1 MAQINKALGY
11 NPTNIGRVVDMTP
24 EILQIPMDWGLIG
37 EMGIFRNSFGTQKN
51 FMIPTRTE
59 EKAGLIVDR
68 SYEGG
73 RNNRLQGERSGIMG
87 KVPHFPL
94 DDAIHP
100 ADLDGQLAPGVV
112 LEAGTQLETVA
123 RLRVEKMEGLLRDHA
138 QTKEYA
144 RGLALV
150 TGDVYAPSGTLKTSY
165 GNTINMYNEWGI
177 TRQTTTLNLAPTV
190 DPKISVDTLFA
201 AMQGSAY
208 AGDALEGFVVL
219 CSTGLFSALTSHP
232 YLRDIYTQA
241 SNFAQAES
249 LLVGRLRSSL
259 GARYRQFNY
268 GGILFIEYPGVVAS
282 SPVIPANKGVAL
294 PIGEALGF
302 LQHAPAQ
309 RFSHINQTAQFAYFF
324 EKMSEDDDKLVL
336 MSESNF
342 AAVLAKPYL
351 VRTVDF
357 TNTFLNP

>member
-1 MAQINKALGY
+1 MTDINKAL
-11 NPTNIGRVVDMTP
+11 TNIPNVMGRVADLTP
-24 EILQIPMDWGLIG
+24 AINQIPMTWGLIG
-37 EMGIFRNSFGTQKN
+37 ELGVFNDTAGTQKS
-51 FMIPTRTE
+51 FVIPTYTE
-59 EKAGLIVDR
+59 TDVGPIVDR

-73 RNNRLQGERSGIMG
+73 RNTQLQGKYEGLMAKI
-87 KVPHFPL
+87 PHFPL
-94 DDAIHP
+94 DDAIRP
-100 ADLDGQLAPGVV
+100 ADLDGQLAPNVV
-112 LEAGTQLETVA
+112 LEAGSQLETVA
-123 RLRVEKMEGLLRDHA
+123 RLRAQKMEGIVRRHA
-138 QTKEYA
+138 VTKEYA

-150 TGDVYAPSGTLKTSY
+150 TGGVYAPSGTLKTSY

-201 AMQGSAY
+201 DMQGSAY

-219 CSTGLFSALTSHP
+219 CSTGLFSTLTSHP
-232 YLRDIYTQA
+232 YLRDNYMQA

-268 GGILFIEYPGVVAS
+268 GGILFIEYPGVVAG

-357 TNTFLNP
+357 TTA

>member
-37 EMGIFRNSFGTQKN
+37 EMGVFRSSFGTQKN

-59 EKAGLIVDR
+59 DNAGLIVDR

-73 RNNRLQGERSGIMG
+73 RNNRLQGERSGILG

-94 DDAIHP
+94 DDAIRP

-165 GNTINMYNEWGI
+165 GNTINMYSEWGI
-177 TRQTTTLNLAPTV
+177 TRKTSTLNLAPTAN
-190 DPKISVDTLFA
+190 PKITVDELFA
-201 AMQGSAY
+201 AMQADAY
-208 AGDALEGFVVL
+208 AGDRLDGFVVL
-219 CSTGLFSALTSHP
+219 CSPELFGTLTNHP
-232 YLRDIYTQA
+232 YLTDLFTQA
-241 SNFAQAES
+241 SNFPQAQPF
-249 LLVGRLRSSL
+249 LVDRLRSAL
-259 GARYRQFNY
+259 GARYRQFVY
-268 GGILFIEYPGVVAS
+268 GGILFIEYPGVIGGQR
-282 SPVIPANKGVAL
+282 VIPKDKGVAF
-294 PIGEALGF
+294 PMGDALGF
-302 LQHAPAQ
+302 MQFAPAQ
-309 RFSHINQTAQFAYFF
+309 RFSSINQTAVEAYYF
-324 EKMSEDDDKLVL
+324 EKLGENDDKIE
-336 MSESNF
+336 MMTESNF
-342 AAVLAKPYL
+342 ATVLAKPYL
-351 VRTVDF
+351 VRTVGF
-357 TNTFLNP
+357 TIV